1 MATSFCGLCR
11 QHCLVATAFVG
22 LCRQHCILAT
32 ALLYES
38 QGRGLHSPN
47 GRRVPT
53 SFVLGKSVLAAL
65 LLGAPETGF
74 LVSQARE
81 SGLAVLAP
89 CCLAG

>member
-1 MATSFCGLCR
+1 MLDFGRLRRQHLLMATLY
-11 QHCLVATAFVG
+11 VG

-32 ALLYES
+32 VLLDKS

-53 SFVLGKSVLAAL
+53 LFVLGKSVLTAL

-74 LVSQARE
+74 LMPQARK
-81 SGLAVLAP
+81 SGLTVLAP
-89 CCLAG
+89 RCLAG